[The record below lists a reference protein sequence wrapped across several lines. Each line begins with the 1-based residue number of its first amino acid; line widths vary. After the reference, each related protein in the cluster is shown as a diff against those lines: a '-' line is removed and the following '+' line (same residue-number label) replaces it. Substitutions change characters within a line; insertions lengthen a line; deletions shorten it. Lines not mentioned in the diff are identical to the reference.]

1 MVTSYEDCSSQ
12 IVSEDEFI
20 RKYRSIILTVLSFL
34 ELREA
39 EKVDDACLLY
49 VVRED
54 EPEVRGINNPA
65 FNYEPLDQ

>member
-20 RKYRSIILTVLSFL
+20 RKYRSIILTVLRFL
-34 ELREA
+34 ELQEA

-54 EPEVRGINNPA
+54 ESEVCGINNPA